1 MRLREFAE
9 PELPDYIQE
18 FLPHVQRELK
28 LHELPK
34 IELCRRLPGD
44 STQSS
49 FGMYNTDENCI
60 YLVAV
65 DRNPVDILRTLAH
78 ELTHYKQDQ
87 QGLLDQDSGHT
98 GSRAENDANAQAGII
113 MRNYGKRHKF

>member
-9 PELPDYIQE
+9 PKLPDYIQE
-18 FLPHVQRELK
+18 FLLHVQRELK

-34 IELCRRLPGD
+34 IELCRHLPGD

-49 FGMYNTDENCI
+49 FGMYKTDENCI
-60 YLVAV
+60 YLVATG
-65 DRNPVDILRTLAH
+65 RNPVDILRTLAH

>member
-49 FGMYNTDENCI
+49 FGMYKTDENCI